1 MKMYQISKNRL
12 VEGEEIFE
20 NKLCLLEG
28 GNKCMFQHHSLKIS
42 EEEKIDFSDLI
53 SLETAYN
60 IITNLDVQQE
70 VLNYKR

>member
-12 VEGEEIFE
+12 VEGEILILTNTVKSIHQKITFQTEYLKTDKEEISF
-20 NKLCLLEG
+20 N
-28 GNKCMFQHHSLKIS
+28 
-42 EEEKIDFSDLI
+42 DLV

-60 IITNLDVQQE
+60 IIANLDVQQE